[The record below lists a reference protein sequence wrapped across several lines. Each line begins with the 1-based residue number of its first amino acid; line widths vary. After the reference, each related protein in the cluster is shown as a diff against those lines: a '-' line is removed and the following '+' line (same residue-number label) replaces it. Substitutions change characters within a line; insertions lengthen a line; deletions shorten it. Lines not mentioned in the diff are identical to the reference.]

1 MHLSLFY
8 FLFFFLLSPLLAN
21 TQIAGEQIVT
31 DDELVAPSNEEWIPT
46 LLNANGSPLYNFVIY
61 NGRIFSWNIRGSAQS
76 KRIVDGIDWQSS
88 IGQWSG
94 DPLFAGI
101 QFAYKSKEVVINRS
115 YTHSAYWG
123 YPIVNLISSESV
135 EEKKSL
141 AVISTFSNT
150 MNTSNMKSIALL
162 LKSGLRPGNLI
173 ATTAL
178 KFEDA
183 PYGVLPNGFKQSFHF
198 LLSVDKK
205 WKHNSSIGVSLLWTN
220 TNQGR
225 AATSSNEA
233 IELSQQRA
241 YSPNWGWYHQRLY
254 YPSTKQINV
263 PVLSVRYQKKWN
275 ENAFLEM
282 NNGLIVGNESRSSL
296 TWTNS
301 ADPRPDY
308 YKYLPSYTT
317 DVNLKKQLSDWFYQ
331 HPEDLQIKFDQL
343 ENINKASKDGRSFY
357 VVNQEN
363 NAMRMWHG
371 SLLFSKVLPQKIS
384 IQTGMQYAFDQIHFY
399 NTLKDL
405 LGGAYYYNYNNWM
418 NDDSLALSFQ
428 QDIQYPDKKIKQ
440 GERWGA
446 DYRMRSYKLSP
457 WIQIQKQGPVFESS
471 IAIKYGLE
479 GIERI
484 GYNQNGLYVNSKGSS
499 GFQHFNTAELKA
511 QLLYKLNGRIY
522 LRSIFFSQW
531 LAPSYQSIFIDPDL
545 NAFGSPYRLQEKK
558 WGADLSF
565 FYRAPNLKTSLS
577 VYHHQTNNETDN
589 KMFYH
594 DAYGLFV
601 YGSTGHLN
609 SVLQGLEWA
618 VETSLLQNVKINYVT
633 TLSNSFYTDDAYYQ
647 YLDINNLQIKEA
659 GLLHLRDM
667 SKSNGPVMVN
677 AISLIYQPIYGYT
690 FGLTTVYGQERP
702 VAMNLFRR
710 SDWVRQKVDPITWD
724 QIRHVPLLKDQL
736 VMNAFA
742 SRFFQ
747 FITKRTKKRV
757 RWNTSISARNILNAL
772 IPIIAYEQTRFDYIR
787 FNKEKFPIKYLM
799 DAGASYSIRIQLQ
812 IQ

>member
-1 MHLSLFY
+1 MHLRLIYILFLSLTV
-8 FLFFFLLSPLLAN
+8 PLLVHA
-21 TQIAGEQIVT
+21 QIAGEPIVIE
-31 DDELVAPSNEEWIPT
+31 DELVAQSNAEWIPT
-46 LLNANGSPLYNFVIY
+46 LLNASGSPLYNFVIY
-61 NGRIFSWNIRGSAQS
+61 NGRIFSWNLRGSGQS
-76 KRIVDGIDWQSS
+76 KRIVDGIDWQSA

-94 DPLFAGI
+94 DHLFTGI
-101 QFAYKSKEVVINRS
+101 NFAYKTKELVMNRS
-115 YTHSAYWG
+115 YSHNGYWG
-123 YPIVNLISSESV
+123 YPIANLISSESI
-135 EEKKSL
+135 EEKKSV
-141 AVISTFSNT
+141 AVTSAFSNT
-150 MNTSNMKSIALL
+150 MNTSHMKSIALL
-162 LKSGLRPGNLI
+162 LKSGRRPGNLM

-183 PYGVLPNGFKQSFHF
+183 PYGVLPNGFKQSFHLF
-198 LLSVDKK
+198 LSVDKK
-205 WKHNSSIGVSLLWTN
+205 WNHHSSIGVSLLWTN

-225 AATSSNEA
+225 AATSSSEA

-254 YPSTKQINV
+254 FPSTRQTNV
-263 PVLSVRYQKKWN
+263 PVLSVRYQKKWK
-275 ENAFLEM
+275 EHTYLEM
-282 NNGLIVGNESRSSL
+282 NNGFIVGKESRSSL

-308 YKYLPSYTT
+308 YKYLPSYIS
-317 DVNLKKQLSDWFYQ
+317 DVNLKKQLSEWFYQ

-343 ENINKASKDGRSFY
+343 ESINKASKDNRSFY
-357 VVNQEN
+357 IVNQEN
-363 NAMRMWHG
+363 NALRMWHG
-371 SLLFSKVLPQKIS
+371 SLLFSHALQQKIS
-384 IQTGMQYAFDQIHFY
+384 IQTGLQYAFDQIHFY

-418 NDDSLALSFQ
+418 NDDTLALSFQ
-428 QDIQYPDKKIKQ
+428 QDMEFPDKKVKQ

-446 DYRMRSYKLSP
+446 DYSMRSYKISP
-457 WIQIQKQGPVFESS
+457 WVQIQKQGPVIESS
-471 IAIKYGLE
+471 LALKYGLE

-499 GFQHFNTAELKA
+499 GFQDFTTADLKA

-522 LRSIFFSQW
+522 IRSIVFAQW

-545 NAFGSPYRLQEKK
+545 NAFSSPYRLQEKK
-558 WGADLSF
+558 WGADMSVY
-565 FYRAPNLKTSLS
+565 YRAPNLKTSLS
-577 VYHHQTNNETDN
+577 VYHHQSYNETDN

-594 DAYGLFV
+594 DAYGIFV
-601 YGSTGHLN
+601 YGSIGNIN
-609 SVLQGLEWA
+609 SILQGVEWA
-618 VETSLLQNVKINYVT
+618 VETSLLQNVKVNYVT
-633 TLSNSFYTDDAYYQ
+633 TLSNSFYTDNANYQ
-647 YLDINNLQIKEA
+647 YLDVNNLQIKEA
-659 GLLHLRDM
+659 GLLQLRNRT
-667 SKSNGPVMVN
+667 KSNGPVLVN

-690 FGLTTVYGQERP
+690 FGFTTVYGQERP

-710 SDWVRQKVDPITWD
+710 SEWVRQRVDPITWD
-724 QIRHVPLLKDQL
+724 QIRQVTLLKDQV

-747 FITKRTKKRV
+747 FIAKNTKKRY
-757 RWNTSISARNILNAL
+757 RWNASISARNILNTL
-772 IPIIAYEQTRFDYIR
+772 IPVIAYEQTRFDYIR